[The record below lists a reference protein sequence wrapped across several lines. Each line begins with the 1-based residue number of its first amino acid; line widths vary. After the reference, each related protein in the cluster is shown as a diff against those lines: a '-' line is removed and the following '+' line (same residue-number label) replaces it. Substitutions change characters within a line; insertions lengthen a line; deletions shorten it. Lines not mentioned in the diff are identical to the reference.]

1 MQLFNV
7 KRTKQNIQ
15 LHVLKID
22 FVGIGFKGYLENL
35 SKIESFQIPLFF
47 FNYNTSK
54 QNKNHKILKKTLA
67 QRNEK
72 NITIQETK
80 VN

>member
-22 FVGIGFKGYLENL
+22 IVEKGFKGYFEKYKQYRIFSN
-35 SKIESFQIPLFF
+35 SMILF
-47 FNYNTSK
+47 K
-54 QNKNHKILKKTLA
+54 L
-67 QRNEK
+67 
-72 NITIQETK
+72 
-80 VN
+80 